1 MYLFSPSIT
10 FRIAIFLPTF
20 EGVLGVTPKT
30 YIYCMRFWSL
40 KVLLW
45 ISKGDFTFKR
55 NSNFCCSLSIPSSF
69 MIIILLWSLRT
80 SVVLR
85 WPHLP
90 GHKAPLRSNS
100 FHTLSIVDF
109 AKLFSSL
116 LKNWHSYLSRC
127 FLSAK
132 VLKPQG
138 ERNMKLAIYFTGGGT
153 HFFVCFISFQTVR
166 LL

>member
-10 FRIAIFLPTF
+10 FRITILLPTF
-20 EGVLGVTPKT
+20 EGVWGVKPKI
-30 YIYCMRFWSL
+30 YIYCMKFWSL

-45 ISKGDFTFKR
+45 INKGDFTFKR
-55 NSNFCCSLSIPSSF
+55 NSNFCCSLSILSSF
-69 MIIILLWSLRT
+69 IIIILLWSLRT
-80 SVVLR
+80 CVVLR

-90 GHKAPLRSNS
+90 GHKAPLRNNS

-109 AKLFSSL
+109 GKLFSSH
-116 LKNWHSYLSRC
+116 LKNWHCYLSRC

-138 ERNMKLAIYFTGGGT
+138 ERNMKLAIYFTGGRT
-153 HFFVCFISFQTVR
+153 HIFFYLFPDS
-166 LL
+166 